1 MVHCHSIRA
10 SLNRQQILGEK
21 GGFGKDSAM
30 PTDVT
35 KLLHAMDEGNHQ
47 AADELLPLVYEE
59 LRRLAA
65 IRMAKEKPGQTLQ
78 ATALV
83 HEAWLSLVGDNPAH
97 WNSRNHFFKAAS
109 EAMRR
114 ILIANARRKKR
125 EKHGGKW
132 ERVPLEQVEIA
143 TDADPDTLLML
154 AEALEMLEKED
165 PVKAELVKMRF
176 MAGFSHSEAAQALG
190 LSIPT
195 VKRYWAFA
203 RAWMYAE
210 IERLRQSQ
218 EG

>member
-1 MVHCHSIRA
+1 MS
-10 SLNRQQILGEK
+10 G
-21 GGFGKDSAM
+21 
-30 PTDVT
+30 DVT
-35 KLLHAMDEGNHQ
+35 RILDAMDRGDPEASEQ
-47 AADELLPLVYEE
+47 LLPLVYEE

-83 HEAWLSLVGDNPAH
+83 HEAWLQLVGDEPTP

-125 EKHGGKW
+125 EKHGGNL
-132 ERVPLEQVEIA
+132 ERVPLEQVEVA

-154 AEALEMLEKED
+154 TEALEKLEERD
-165 PVKAELVKMRF
+165 PVKAELVKLRF
-176 MAGFSHSEAAQALG
+176 IAGFSNAEAAEALG
-190 LSIPT
+190 VSVPT

-203 RAWMYAE
+203 RAWMFAE
-210 IERLRQSQ
+210 MERATDLRAR
-218 EG
+218 

>member
-1 MVHCHSIRA
+1 
-10 SLNRQQILGEK
+10 
-21 GGFGKDSAM
+21 M
-30 PTDVT
+30 PSDVT
-35 KLLHAMDEGNHQ
+35 HLLQSLDQGNPH
-47 AADELLPLVYEE
+47 AADELLPFVYDE

-83 HEAWLSLVGDNPAH
+83 HEAWLTLAGDGAAH

-114 ILIANARRKKR
+114 ILISNARRKKR
-125 EKHGGKW
+125 EKHGGKL
-132 ERVPLEQVEIA
+132 ERVPLEQVEVA
-143 TDADPDTLLML
+143 SDADPETLLMV
-154 AEALEMLEKED
+154 AEALEKLEKQD

-176 MAGFSHSEAAQALG
+176 MAGFSNAEAAEALG

-203 RAWMYAE
+203 RAWMFE
-210 IERLRQSQ
+210 EVERDGS
-218 EG
+218 

>member
-1 MVHCHSIRA
+1 MS
-10 SLNRQQILGEK
+10 G
-21 GGFGKDSAM
+21 
-30 PTDVT
+30 DVT
-35 KLLHAMDEGNHQ
+35 RILDAMDRGDPEASEQ
-47 AADELLPLVYEE
+47 LLPLVYEE

-83 HEAWLSLVGDNPAH
+83 HEAWLQLVGDEPTP

-125 EKHGGKW
+125 EKHGGNL
-132 ERVPLEQVEIA
+132 ERVPLEQVEVA

-154 AEALEMLEKED
+154 TEALEKLEERD
-165 PVKAELVKMRF
+165 PVKAELVKLRF
-176 MAGFSHSEAAQALG
+176 IAGFSNAEAAEALG
-190 LSIPT
+190 VSVPT

-203 RAWMYAE
+203 RAWMFTE
-210 IERLRQSQ
+210 MERATDLRAR
-218 EG
+218 